1 MIGLPIAKGTAGA
14 VETVTC
20 KALDDPVCPQ
30 ATLNACPVVYGAA
43 PLILGVHV
51 AKYEVEGPL
60 PSCNPVTP
68 FCCWLAT

>member
-43 PLILGVHV
+43 PLIIAVHS
-51 AKYEVEGPL
+51 AH
-60 PSCNPVTP
+60 
-68 FCCWLAT
+68 